1 MSETRTVKAPLR
13 EDKPEIRA
21 MENVEGFFSPRSVAV
36 IGASPK
42 PGNLGGQIVHSL
54 HVQGYEGAV
63 TVVNPRA
70 EGVPPY
76 PAVRS
81 SNELPAGTDLAIA
94 AVEAS
99 QVPGL
104 VEPLAKRGI
113 HHLIVISGGFA
124 ETGIELSLIHI

>member
-1 MSETRTVKAPLR
+1 MSETRTFKTALR
-13 EDKPEIRA
+13 RDEPEIRA
-21 MENVEGFFSPRSVAV
+21 IGNVEVFFSPRSVAV

-54 HVQGYEGAV
+54 QAQGYEGIV

-70 EGVPPY
+70 EGVSPY

-81 SNELPAGTDLAIA
+81 PEELPEGTDLAIV
-94 AVEAS
+94 AVKAS
-99 QVPGL
+99 QVPPL

-124 ETGIELSLIHI
+124 EMGKEGGSAP